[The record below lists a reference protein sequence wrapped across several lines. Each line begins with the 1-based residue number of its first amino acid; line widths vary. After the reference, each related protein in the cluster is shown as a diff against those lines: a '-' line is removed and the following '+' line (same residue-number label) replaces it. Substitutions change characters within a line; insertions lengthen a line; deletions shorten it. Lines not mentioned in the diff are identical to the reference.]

1 MTISIKIKEIMAI
14 MSDTLNTK
22 KEVDDYYK
30 SAMAKVLKD
39 TKTDNEN
46 KPKKELNAYQKFM
59 KENISIVK
67 NENPNLTGTEVF
79 SIIAKKWKEQKE
91 ENKDVKADVKVEED
105 VKDDAKADAKADVKV
120 EEDAK
125 ANVKVEDDVKA
136 NVKVEEDVKA
146 DVKDDAKEVVKE
158 VKKKK
163 GK

>member
-14 MSDTLNTK
+14 MPDTLNTK

-30 SAMAKVLKD
+30 NAMAKVLKD

-105 VKDDAKADAKADVKV
+105 VKDDAKDDAKADVKA
-120 EEDAK
+120 DD
-125 ANVKVEDDVKA
+125 KVEDDVKA
-136 NVKVEEDVKA
+136 DVKA

>member
-1 MTISIKIKEIMAI
+1 MP
-14 MSDTLNTK
+14 DTLNTK

-30 SAMAKVLKD
+30 NAMAKVMKD
-39 TKTDNEN
+39 IKTDNEN

-67 NENPNLTGTEVF
+67 NENPKLTGPEVF

-91 ENKDVKADVKVEED
+91 ENGDV
-105 VKDDAKADAKADVKV
+105 KADAKADVNADVK

-125 ANVKVEDDVKA
+125 ADDKA
-136 NVKVEEDVKA
+136 DAKADDKA
-146 DVKDDAKEVVKE
+146 DVKDDVKE
-158 VKKKK
+158 VAKEAKKKK

>member
-14 MSDTLNTK
+14 MPDTLNTK

-105 VKDDAKADAKADVKV
+105 VKADVNADVNADVKDDVKV
-120 EEDAK
+120 EEDA
-125 ANVKVEDDVKA
+125 
-136 NVKVEEDVKA
+136 KA

>member
-14 MSDTLNTK
+14 MPDTLNTK

-91 ENKDVKADVKVEED
+91 ENKETKAD
-105 VKDDAKADAKADVKV
+105 
-120 EEDAK
+120 
-125 ANVKVEDDVKA
+125 
-136 NVKVEEDVKA
+136 VKVEEDVKA
-146 DVKDDAKEVVKE
+146 DVKDDVKDDVKADVKADAKDDVKVEEDVKDNVKDDVKEVVKE

>member
-91 ENKDVKADVKVEED
+91 ENKDVKADVKLEED
-105 VKDDAKADAKADVKV
+105 VKDDAKADVKADAKAD
-120 EEDAK
+120 DK
-125 ANVKVEDDVKA
+125 ADVKVEDDVKA
-136 NVKVEEDVKA
+136 DVKAGVKA

>member
-14 MSDTLNTK
+14 MPDTLNTK

-30 SAMAKVLKD
+30 NAMAKVLKD

-105 VKDDAKADAKADVKV
+105 VKADDKADDKADVKA
-120 EEDAK
+120 D
-125 ANVKVEDDVKA
+125 VKVEDDVKA
-136 NVKVEEDVKA
+136 DVKA

>member
-14 MSDTLNTK
+14 MPDTLNTK

-91 ENKDVKADVKVEED
+91 ENKEPKADVKVEED

-120 EEDAK
+120 E
-125 ANVKVEDDVKA
+125 DDVKA
-136 NVKVEEDVKA
+136 DVKA

>member
-14 MSDTLNTK
+14 MPDTLNTK

-105 VKDDAKADAKADVKV
+105 AKADVKDDAKADVKDDAKADVK
-120 EEDAK
+120 A
-125 ANVKVEDDVKA
+125 DVK
-136 NVKVEEDVKA
+136 D

>member
-14 MSDTLNTK
+14 MPDTLNTK

-91 ENKDVKADVKVEED
+91 ENKETKADVKVEED
-105 VKDDAKADAKADVKV
+105 VKADVKDDVKADVKADAK
-120 EEDAK
+120 
-125 ANVKVEDDVKA
+125 DD
-136 NVKVEEDVKA
+136 VKVEEDVK
-146 DVKDDAKEVVKE
+146 DNVKDDAKEVVKE